1 MASVRALT
9 YCDLHVIK
17 RSQLRE
23 VLDFYQFFAEFFVTD
38 FTLTYN
44 LRRRVCIPTIYYSF
58 QSAQC
63 CLCSHVCSGLA
74 V

>member
-23 VLDFYQFFAEFFVTD
+23 VLDFYQTFAAFFVNN

-44 LRRRVCIPTIYYSF
+44 LRRRVGIHSSSLLNSY
-58 QSAQC
+58 QL
-63 CLCSHVCSGLA
+63 LCSRVCSWA
-74 V
+74 